1 MFLIICI
8 HSYTHI
14 YVCML
19 IYAVWCVKSHT
30 AIYWRRQR
38 RQCKCSL
45 RFSLSYRLKIITTI
59 ISNAHEFWFLNQI
72 MHEQIKL
79 KTSKKNPNKQINQ
92 RTKTP
97 ARREKITTRINKYM
111 CIELVCNKFMNKYI
125 RSECVYGCV
134 RIETMQIRMVHT
146 IHITS
151 HKQTH
156 TICRGKSTFKWFLP
170 SVLPFNKWHIYQIKI
185 LDSVQKTNK

>member
-1 MFLIICI
+1 MQSPIFSFVQTENNNDNNSKRTWVLILE
-8 HSYTHI
+8 SN
-14 YVCML
+14 
-19 IYAVWCVKSHT
+19 YAWT
-30 AIYWRRQR
+30 N
-38 RQCKCSL
+38 
-45 RFSLSYRLKIITTI
+45 KIKNI
-59 ISNAHEFWFLNQI
+59 
-72 MHEQIKL
+72 
-79 KTSKKNPNKQINQ
+79 KKNPNKQINQ

-97 ARREKITTRINKYM
+97 ARRGKITTRINKCM

-185 LDSVQKTNK
+185 LDSVQKTNN